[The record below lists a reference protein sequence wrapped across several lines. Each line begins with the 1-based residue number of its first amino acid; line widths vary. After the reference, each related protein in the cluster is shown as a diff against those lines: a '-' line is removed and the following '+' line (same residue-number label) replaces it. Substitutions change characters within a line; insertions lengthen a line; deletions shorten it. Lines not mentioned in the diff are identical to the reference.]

1 MAAVRAVGSQPNPLH
16 IYGGRTCNLL
26 MADWWSD
33 RSPLHEA
40 ASQGRLLLLRSLV
53 AQVQMW
59 PFSPPIITHS
69 LPDQYK
75 VTDILS
81 HLIIPPTGLPRG
93 HADHGWGVSPPR
105 GLSWRSLSLCQVPA
119 GKRCKDAA
127 SADGATPLF
136 NSCRSGSAACVGL
149 LLQHGASVHSTHQLA
164 SPMHEAAK
172 KGAQKQAFESVL
184 PSFGSDPMLCSHQI
198 TESVWSCCWPAEL
211 SWTRSCRKWA
221 PHFILPV
228 EQERLP
234 VWRCCCLQVQMLA
247 LDAGG
252 TVLSMPP
259 FREGI
264 WVWWSFCWTLG
275 QTPFTEIQKEG
286 LLWIC
291 LHQTA
296 RLDLLCREEVCGK
309 RFIRQSVFYKLEPS
323 STLSSLLRSVLSV
336 SAVPLLHPQTSWT
349 ESSAPSPQP
358 FPASQDARLPPLQLM
373 HHLLYL
379 LQTQK
384 CENQSI

>member
-53 AQVQMW
+53 AQGFHVDTLTM
-59 PFSPPIITHS
+59 
-69 LPDQYK
+69 D
-75 VTDILS
+75 
-81 HLIIPPTGLPRG
+81 
-93 HADHGWGVSPPR
+93 GVSPLHEACL
-105 GLSWRSLSLCQVPA
+105 GGHYHCAKFLLESDA
-119 GKRCKDAA
+119 KADAA

-296 RLDLLCREEVCGK
+296 RLDLLCREEVRTLCLSCAASASANVLDG
-309 RFIRQSVFYKLEPS
+309 VVCTEPPAFPCLPGCKTSS
-323 STLSSLLRSVLSV
+323 STTDAPPFVL
-336 SAVPLLHPQTSWT
+336 AADP
-349 ESSAPSPQP
+349 E
-358 FPASQDARLPPLQLM
+358 M
-373 HHLLYL
+373 
-379 LQTQK
+379 
-384 CENQSI
+384 